1 MTTLKNIDVKE
12 AARIICEQ
20 APFILDVRTTG
31 EYQSGHIVDSILI
44 PLQDLESR
52 VRELP
57 QDQGRAIVVYC
68 RSGNRSST
76 AGDMLTRLRFSNVYN
91 VLGGIYFKGKVRRA
105 AGQVTRFVWLNLY
118 KSQPPLASINALP
131 TCIQYI

>member
-1 MTTLKNIDVKE
+1 MATLKNIDAKE
-12 AARIICEQ
+12 AARVIREN

-31 EYQSGHIVDSILI
+31 EYQSGHIANSILI

-57 QDQGRAIVVYC
+57 QDQGRAFVVYC

-76 AGDMLTRLRFSNVYN
+76 AGDMLTKRGFSNVYN
-91 VLGGIYFKGKVRRA
+91 VLGGVYSWERSGE
-105 AGQVTRFVWLNLY
+105 
-118 KSQPPLASINALP
+118 PLVK
-131 TCIQYI
+131 

>member
-12 AARIICEQ
+12 AARIIREQ

-31 EYQSGHIVDSILI
+31 EYQSGHIIDSILI

-91 VLGGIYFKGKVRRA
+91 VLGGIYSRERSGEL
-105 AGQVTRFVWLNLY
+105 QV
-118 KSQPPLASINALP
+118 K
-131 TCIQYI
+131 